1 MRSTSLQL
9 LSEME
14 RYIRGAEK
22 NCTRWFI
29 GVSNDADEFLSRI
42 HSLNRKQNPWI
53 YVTAQTPTEAQL
65 IRDHLINRI
74 GATGGPGRDAKA
86 RMVYAF
92 AKDQTASLAPSKRP
106 VFERLRILWKAAAF
120 RPILSSFRTR
130 SHVE

>member
-22 NCTRWFI
+22 NCSRWFV
-29 GVSNDADEFLSRI
+29 GVSNDADEFLSHI

-65 IRDHLINRI
+65 IRDHLINRL
-74 GATGGPGRDAKA
+74 GATSGPGRDAKA

-92 AKDQTASLAPSKRP
+92 AKDPTVSIVPRKRP
-106 VFERLRILWKAAAF
+106 VIERLRILWKAAAL
-120 RPILSSFRTR
+120 RPILSSFRTL
-130 SHVE
+130 SNIE